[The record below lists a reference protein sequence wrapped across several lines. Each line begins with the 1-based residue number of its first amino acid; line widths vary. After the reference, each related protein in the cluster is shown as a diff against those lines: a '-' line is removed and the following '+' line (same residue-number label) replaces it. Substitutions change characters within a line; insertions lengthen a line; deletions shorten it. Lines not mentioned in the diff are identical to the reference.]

1 MTGSA
6 DYEVLDRPFL
16 NVSALLEQHGR
27 YRPHQPAIICEDR
40 QILWGEFD
48 AGISRTAH
56 ALLRDGLAR
65 NERVVILMEN
75 CPEALQAIFGVVR
88 AGGCAV
94 PISTMLQPEQV
105 AGLVADSGARR
116 IIASDSCAALL
127 AEIAADVAVIRHPE
141 GFAAWLGDVP
151 SRSPGLRFEQNDEFN
166 IIYSSGTTGLPKGIV
181 QTHGA
186 KMHFAFSNAVELG
199 ITAQSHTL
207 TTTALYS
214 NGTWIVLLPTLIA
227 GGTLHVM
234 PAFSAQS
241 FIERVAAERITH
253 SFMVPAQFLMIL
265 QRPELDGADLSSLQ
279 KLLCGGSPLRRE
291 VKEEAMRRLTPN
303 LSELYGF
310 SEGFATMLHP
320 QDHARK
326 GDSVGTPVLGY
337 DMRVVDENGKECP
350 PGTPGEIVGY
360 GMGMLACYNRR
371 PDLTADLIWRDAT
384 GRSFIRSGDI
394 GTIDEEGFLR
404 IVDRK
409 KDMVISGGFNVF
421 PTDVEAII
429 ARHPDVLDVAV
440 IGIPHEKWGESCFAL
455 VIPRE
460 TDTKFDCAAFT
471 EWANARLSK
480 PQRLAGAAVRQ
491 DFPRNALGKVLK
503 RELRLSLNGLTA

>member
-1 MTGSA
+1 MTGPA
-6 DYEVLDRPFL
+6 DMEILDRPFL
-16 NVSALLEQHGR
+16 NVSALLEQHGC
-27 YRPHQPAIICEDR
+27 YRPLQPALICEDR
-40 QILWGEFD
+40 QVLWGEFD
-48 AGISRTAH
+48 AMISRIAQ
-56 ALLRDGLAR
+56 ALLRDGLRR
-65 NERVVILMEN
+65 NERVVVLMEN
-75 CPEALQAIFGVVR
+75 GPEALEAIFGVVR

-94 PISTMLQPEQV
+94 PISTMLQPAQV
-105 AGLVADSGARR
+105 AGLVADSQARR
-116 IIASDSCAALL
+116 IITSQSCAALL
-127 AEIAADVAVIRHPE
+127 ADVLADVQVVRHPD

-151 SRSPGLRFEQNDEFN
+151 ARSPGLRFEQNDEFN

-199 ITAQSHTL
+199 ITAQSQTL
-207 TTTALYS
+207 ATTALYS

-234 PAFSAQS
+234 RAFSAQS
-241 FIERVAAERITH
+241 FITRVQAGRITH

-265 QRPELDGADLSSLQ
+265 QRPELETADLSSLQ
-279 KLLCGGSPLRRE
+279 KLLCGGSPLRRD
-291 VKEEAMRRLTPN
+291 VKEEAMRRLSPN

-320 QDHARK
+320 QDHALK
-326 GDSVGTPVLGY
+326 GDTVGTPVLGY
-337 DMRVVDENGKECP
+337 DMRVVDENGAECP
-350 PGTPGEIVGY
+350 PGVPGEIVGY
-360 GMGMLACYNRR
+360 GMGMLACYNGR
-371 PDLTADLIWRDAT
+371 PDLTAELIWRDET

-394 GTIDEEGFLR
+394 GTLDEEGFLR

-429 ARHPDVLDVAV
+429 ARHPEVLDVAV
-440 IGIPHEKWGESCFAL
+440 VGVPHEKWGESCFAL
-455 VIPRE
+455 VMPR
-460 TDTKFDCAAFT
+460 DPDAAFDCAAFT

-480 PQRLAGAAVRQ
+480 PQRLAGASVRRE
-491 DFPRNALGKVLK
+491 FPRNALGKVLK
-503 RELRLSLNGLTA
+503 RELRQTLTEIKA